1 MGPDSELEFYLP
13 LGCLSLL
20 DSFPSMWVSI
30 LTLQSLDRNSSYL
43 AGFFFSMVLWQSSIS
58 CLKKTSYNFSLA

>member
-43 AGFFFSMVLWQSSIS
+43 AGFFFFFPWFYDKVQSVV
-58 CLKKTSYNFSLA
+58 